1 MRLLV
6 LICWMTSTLQVF
18 ATLQGISA
26 ASGLFLK
33 GNLLYLIADN
43 SSYLYEYD
51 IKEQLVNKI
60 PLLIIAPLENIPKA
74 DKPDF
79 EVICGF
85 ESSLYILG
93 SGSTVKRNRMIEYRL
108 DTKKII
114 EHDLSQ
120 VYMAMKKAHAID
132 DDNLNIEGAIFIGDQ
147 WFLFNR
153 GNGSAMKNGIF
164 IVKGSDLAN
173 AKSADFISIA
183 LLKTNEVF
191 ASFTDAVLYQ
201 NQIYFIAAAE
211 DTTSTYNDGK
221 ILGSY
226 IGSLDLATL
235 KLNYTKKIAEQQKFE
250 GLTFLSEKGGQIEF
264 LICEDSDI
272 DTTSTIIYKYGLT
285 KS

>member
-1 MRLLV
+1 
-6 LICWMTSTLQVF
+6 MTSTLQVF
-18 ATLQGISA
+18 TTIKGISA

-43 SSYLYEYD
+43 SNYLYEYD
-51 IKEQLVNKI
+51 IKEQRLNKL
-60 PLLIIAPLENIPKA
+60 PLLVTSPPENIPKA

-79 EVICGF
+79 EVVCGF
-85 ESSLYILG
+85 EGSLYILG

-108 DTKKII
+108 GTKKVI
-114 EHDLSQ
+114 EHDLLPL
-120 VYMAMKKAHAID
+120 YTAMKKAHAVD
-132 DDNLNIEGAIFIGDQ
+132 DDNLNIEGAIFTGDQ

-153 GNGSAMKNGIF
+153 GNGNSMKNGIF
-164 IVKGSDLAN
+164 IIKGPDLAN

-235 KLNYTKKIAEQQKFE
+235 KLNYIKKIAEQQKFE
-250 GLTFLSEKGGQIEF
+250 GLTFLREKGGQIEF
-264 LICEDSDI
+264 LICEDSDT